1 MRRHGSREVDDLPD
15 GDIDIPF
22 MEEDDPDID
31 IPDIDDD
38 EELAA
43 EDAAA
48 GMTATTDGIRITA
61 NSAPRAPRG
70 LTARN
75 LAAGVGWS
83 AGSGT
88 RGNTDN
94 PINAMSGPLLG
105 SVPPKVSNSPTPSPV
120 TQ

>member
-1 MRRHGSREVDDLPD
+1 MADMFIAPPWLREVDDLPD

-48 GMTATTDGIRITA
+48 GITATTDGIRID
-61 NSAPRAPRG
+61 RQQ
-70 LTARN
+70 ARPEH
-75 LAAGVGWS
+75 
-83 AGSGT
+83 
-88 RGNTDN
+88 RED
-94 PINAMSGPLLG
+94 
-105 SVPPKVSNSPTPSPV
+105 
-120 TQ
+120 